1 MMYDYE
7 ALQHVLTLVRDGKED
22 LSAQLETGGI
32 ENWSMYQNVVGQLQ
46 SLAYIESEVQSWLK
60 RLDGEDE

>member
-7 ALQHVLTLVRDGKED
+7 ALQHVLTLVRDRKED

-32 ENWSMYQNVVGQLQ
+32 ETWSMYQNVVGQLQ

>member
-1 MMYDYE
+1 MYDYE
-7 ALQHVLTLVRDGKED
+7 VLQHVLTLVRDRKED

-46 SLAYIESEVQSWLK
+46 SLAYIESEVHSWLK

>member
-1 MMYDYE
+1 MYDYE
-7 ALQHVLTLVRDGKED
+7 ALQHVLTLVRDRKED
-22 LSAQLETGGI
+22 LAAHLETGGI